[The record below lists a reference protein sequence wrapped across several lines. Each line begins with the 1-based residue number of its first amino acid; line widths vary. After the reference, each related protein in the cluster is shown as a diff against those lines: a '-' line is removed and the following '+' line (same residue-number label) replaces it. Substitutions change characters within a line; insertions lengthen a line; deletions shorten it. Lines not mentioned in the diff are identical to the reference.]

1 MQISEV
7 ADLLSFPEDHIRLY
21 RKQNLI
27 PGIKR
32 SDKSPN
38 ITEQDIISIKRI
50 IFLRRLRWRFVD
62 IAGYIHG
69 KNSLFK
75 TVECVVKRLFYE
87 EIFAFTIP
95 PSRLREPPFAQGRR
109 IAAR

>member
-27 PGIKR
+27 PRIKR

-50 IFLRRLRWRFVD
+50 IILRR
-62 IAGYIHG
+62 
-69 KNSLFK
+69 
-75 TVECVVKRLFYE
+75 
-87 EIFAFTIP
+87 
-95 PSRLREPPFAQGRR
+95 
-109 IAAR
+109 